1 MNICGP
7 FHGSFCFV
15 FQSPIIT
22 KLSKNEL
29 SVSSKA
35 KYGCESSS
43 KSPHQEITWYLD
55 DIQIMENSPSV
66 ELELTRKD
74 FNKSLTCSIQHL
86 DTKTKPIGEPLKNHI
101 NLVLK
106 LDPLVVEVIQTDI
119 NQYELTTET
128 WPIID
133 YLRIMAETKIEIFAY
148 NLTCQCYTRSGKIFF
163 F

>member
-1 MNICGP
+1 M
-7 FHGSFCFV
+7 
-15 FQSPIIT
+15 
-22 KLSKNEL
+22 
-29 SVSSKA
+29 
-35 KYGCESSS
+35 
-43 KSPHQEITWYLD
+43 D

-148 NLTCQCYTRSGKIFF
+148 NLTCQCYTRSGKKFF
-163 F
+163 FKK

>member
-1 MNICGP
+1 
-7 FHGSFCFV
+7 
-15 FQSPIIT
+15 
-22 KLSKNEL
+22 
-29 SVSSKA
+29 
-35 KYGCESSS
+35 
-43 KSPHQEITWYLD
+43 
-55 DIQIMENSPSV
+55 MENSPSV

-106 LDPLVVEVIQTDI
+106 LDSLVVEVIQTDI

-163 F
+163 FLRNDL